1 MKRILFLLILA
12 ALTIIGTGA
21 VLAQPQSLVTVSGS
35 AEVKVVPDEIFLNVA
50 VETRDKELA
59 EAKKQNDEHVS
70 AALDFLK
77 KNKVKETDVK
87 TDYINIQPVY
97 FENNNIYRSSSTAS
111 GGAGDNT
118 KPVYYIVR
126 KTIGI
131 KITDVAKFDDLLSG
145 LLASGVNS
153 VEGVDFR
160 TSELRKY
167 RDQARS
173 MAVKAAREK
182 AQAMATELGA
192 KLGKANSINENEGGG
207 WMSWG
212 SNRLQ
217 FGGQYQNSMM
227 NGSQDAGLAG
237 GSESGTISVGQISV
251 TANVSV
257 SFLIE

>member
-12 ALTIIGTGA
+12 ALTIIGAGA
-21 VLAQPQSLVTVSGS
+21 ALAQSPSLATVSGS
-35 AEVKVVPDEIFLNVA
+35 AEIKVVPDQIFLNVA
-50 VETRDKELA
+50 VETRDKDLA

-97 FENNNIYRSSSTAS
+97 FENNNVYRSSGTTS
-111 GGAGDNT
+111 GGAVDT

-182 AQAMATELGA
+182 AQVMATELGA

-212 SNRLQ
+212 SNRVQ